1 MKQLTGLD
9 ATFLYMETPT
19 TYGHVNGLLIFDR
32 PSPDFDPMAA
42 VYAKYASMIGE
53 LEPMRRRL
61 VEVPFGLD
69 HPYWID
75 DPHFDLDFH
84 VRALNLAP
92 PGRDDQ
98 LAEQVTRIVGRPMDR
113 TRPLWEVYVIDGLED
128 GRWALLTKYHHATI
142 DGGSGQLMLEMITS
156 PDEDAPPPGESPPW
170 EPEEIPSDAELLR
183 LAITNLIRN
192 PLKAMRLQARIVRQ
206 LAAASGVPT
215 VRSGAE
221 QAEAAIKRIGAP
233 ARSERQRVAL
243 PVTGAPPTPWN
254 KAITP
259 HRRFAM
265 RTSSL
270 ENIKRLKEAT
280 GGTVNDVVMAICAGA
295 LREYLIRHDAL
306 PDRPLRAMVPVSIRT
321 GDETD
326 PWTNRVSGIVA
337 DLPTDRADPL
347 ERVARCRT
355 AMDEAKRQFEL
366 VPAADM
372 VDLSQFSSPVIAT
385 AAARLASQ
393 LRLADRVDP
402 PVNVTISNVPG
413 PRQPLY
419 FAGAMLQHQY
429 PVSIVTDGQG
439 LNITVQSYLDRLDF
453 GIIVD
458 RELVPDVWDLADL
471 HIAEISRLFEATG
484 AEWATPPEPPAP
496 RRGPVKPATTTTTA
510 ARKQAAGRKKAPA
523 KRAPSAKRAPAK
535 KAASKRAARKAPAKK
550 APAKKAPAKK
560 LSATKAPAK
569 RTASKRRANSAR
581 SS

>member
-1 MKQLTGLD
+1 MKQLSGLD

-19 TYGHVNGLLIFDR
+19 TYGHVTGLLIFDR
-32 PSPDFDPMAA
+32 PSSDFDPMAA

-92 PGRDDQ
+92 PGRVDQ

-113 TRPLWEVYVIDGLED
+113 ARPLWEVYVIDGLES

-142 DGGSGQLMLEMITS
+142 DGASGQLMLEMITS
-156 PDEDAPPPGESPPW
+156 PDPDAPPPGASPPW
-170 EPEEIPSDAELLR
+170 EPEQIPSNTELLR
-183 LAITNLIRN
+183 LAIGNLMRN
-192 PLKAMRLQARIVRQ
+192 PLKAARLQARIARQ
-206 LAAASGVPT
+206 LAAASGVPGA
-215 VRSGAE
+215 RRGAE
-221 QAEAAIKRIGAP
+221 QAEAAIKRIGVP
-233 ARSERQRVAL
+233 AARRRPRVAL
-243 PVTGAPPTPWN
+243 PVTAAPPTPWN

-270 ENIKRLKEAT
+270 ENIKRLKQAT
-280 GGTVNDVVMAICAGA
+280 GGTVNDVVMAICAGG

-337 DLPTDRADPL
+337 DLPVDCDDPL

-366 VPAADM
+366 VPAEEL
-372 VDLSQFSSPVIAT
+372 VDLTQFSSPVLAT
-385 AAARLASQ
+385 AATRLASQ

-402 PVNVTISNVPG
+402 PVNLVISNVPG

-419 FAGAMLQHQY
+419 LAGAMLQHQF

-439 LNITVQSYLDRLDF
+439 LNITVTSYLDRLDF
-453 GIIVD
+453 GFIVD

-471 HIAEISRLFEATG
+471 HIDEITRLFEATG
-484 AEWATPPEPPAP
+484 AKWATPPEPPAP
-496 RRGPVKPATTTTTA
+496 RRGPVEQLAAAKKPAKRTPAKRTPA
-510 ARKQAAGRKKAPA
+510 KRASGKKAPA
-523 KRAPSAKRAPAK
+523 KRRATAV
-535 KAASKRAARKAPAKK
+535 
-550 APAKKAPAKK
+550 
-560 LSATKAPAK
+560 
-569 RTASKRRANSAR
+569 RTSR
-581 SS
+581 